1 MTRDIHNLE
10 VAALLV
16 PFVALAL
23 LLILG
28 IGAIAWQPRWM
39 RRWWGQQ

>member
-10 VAALLV
+10 LAALLV

-23 LLILG
+23 LVLLASFG
-28 IGAIAWQPRWM
+28 IAWQAK
-39 RRWWGQQ
+39 RRKP